1 MKQMIQRIMRYV
13 PSAKYS
19 KLTPLHFEVINDN
32 ALILKDQNSL
42 SGLMASLPTLQPNS
56 ILFDLWKIFQIILVG
71 FHLFRVL
78 LMIGFQ
84 DETLELQ
91 ETIRIV
97 SLVFFVID
105 CFFGLNAGFYEG
117 QTIVTD
123 RIRIFKNN
131 ALEIT
136 STAVSIFAMA
146 YSNNPFI
153 NVIFVF
159 RLRSL
164 FTNIS
169 IIEQNFS
176 LN

>member
-1 MKQMIQRIMRYV
+1 
-13 PSAKYS
+13 
-19 KLTPLHFEVINDN
+19 
-32 ALILKDQNSL
+32 
-42 SGLMASLPTLQPNS
+42 
-56 ILFDLWKIFQIILVG
+56 
-71 FHLFRVL
+71 
-78 LMIGFQ
+78 MIGFQ

-169 IIEQNFS
+169 IIE
-176 LN
+176 